1 MGLFG
6 KSKSQLERE
15 NQLLR
20 EMLAKQSAQKTTAP
34 KSAPKVKK
42 IMYQCRYCSY
52 KSIRNA
58 TEGVPL
64 PGTNNC
70 PRHPKGVHKGPHSW
84 IRTYL

>member
-20 EMLAKQSAQKTTAP
+20 EMLAKQSTQKTTVP

-64 PGTNNC
+64 PGTTFPDSDEC
-70 PRHPKGVHKGPHSW
+70 LETLQKSS
-84 IRTYL
+84 